1 MSIVSLYYELSF
13 FQCSMVSSHHGKVLG
28 AFGTSLIKPLHE
40 GRQAFI
46 TEQQI
51 KRYALEGFDQ
61 PGYCFYVSYLF
72 IYSMYILLCIDTGRW
87 RSVCNWT

>member
-1 MSIVSLYYELSF
+1 
-13 FQCSMVSSHHGKVLG
+13 MVSSQHGKVLG
-28 AFGTSLIKPLHE
+28 TFGTSLVKPLHK

-72 IYSMYILLCIDTGRW
+72 IYNMYVYIITY
-87 RSVCNWT
+87 

>member
-1 MSIVSLYYELSF
+1 MMSSQY
-13 FQCSMVSSHHGKVLG
+13 GKVLG
-28 AFGTSLIKPLHE
+28 TFGTSLVKPLHE

-51 KRYALEGFDQ
+51 KRYVLEGFDQ

-72 IYSMYILLCIDTGRW
+72 IYTMYILLHINTGRW